1 MYSPEATAGHTLE
14 QLSGCQQKGKPCCVN
29 RSRLTIT
36 DHGGAFT
43 LNQPNLGRMLSFQ
56 LPALPLWPQ
65 ERKEERQEGVKLI
78 EQGRTWVEV
87 LG

>member
-1 MYSPEATAGHTLE
+1 M
-14 QLSGCQQKGKPCCVN
+14 N

-43 LNQPNLGRMLSFQ
+43 LNQPDLERMLSFQ